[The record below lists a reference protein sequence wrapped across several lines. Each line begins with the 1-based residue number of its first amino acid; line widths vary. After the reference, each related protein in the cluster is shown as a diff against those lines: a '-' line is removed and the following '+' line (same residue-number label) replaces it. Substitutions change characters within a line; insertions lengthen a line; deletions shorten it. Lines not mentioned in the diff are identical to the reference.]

1 MDRETY
7 MIKKHDFKK
16 VICHAS
22 SKIVSFDW
30 GGGGGVGGL
39 GWSRERTVRLNMTKK
54 HDFKKVNCH
63 ARSEISVL
71 TEWGVGG

>member
-7 MIKKHDFKK
+7 MIKKHDLKK

-30 GGGGGVGGL
+30 GGGGWGWGGA
-39 GWSRERTVRLNMTKK
+39 EK
-54 HDFKKVNCH
+54 
-63 ARSEISVL
+63 EP
-71 TEWGVGG
+71 

>member
-22 SKIVSFDW
+22 SKIVIFDW
-30 GGGGGVGGL
+30 G
-39 GWSRERTVRLNMTKK
+39 VR
-54 HDFKKVNCH
+54 
-63 ARSEISVL
+63 
-71 TEWGVGG
+71 WGVGGWGGAEKEP

>member
-16 VICHAS
+16 VICHAR

-30 GGGGGVGGL
+30 GVGGA
-39 GWSRERTVRLNMTKK
+39 GVEQRKNRET
-54 HDFKKVNCH
+54 
-63 ARSEISVL
+63 
-71 TEWGVGG
+71 